1 MPKLVHTSRAEQDL
15 VDIWFGIAKRNERAA
30 DRMID
35 TIRRRCEVLLRFP
48 YGGEAC
54 PRLGHDMRWFPA
66 GNYVIIYRP
75 DNRGIQVVR
84 VIDGRRDIEAAFFD

>member
-1 MPKLVHTSRAEQDL
+1 MAKLVHTSRAEQDL
-15 VDIWFGIAKRNERAA
+15 VHIWFEIAQHDECAA

-35 TIRRRCEVLLRFP
+35 LIKRHCEILLRFR

-54 PRLGHDMRWFPA
+54 PRLGHDTRWFPA

-75 DNRGIQVVR
+75 DDDGIQIVR
-84 VIDGRRDIEAAFFD
+84 VIDGRRDIEAAFFE